1 MVRIPALDFE
11 FEGGLTSGDFQTVN
25 SLARRHCQR
34 FATAFSAV
42 ISSDLSGAAA
52 RVALFAFIDRF
63 DALKTPA
70 GMPWQLEFSDPLNLS
85 YIAIDGS
92 LAADTA
98 LRIEDFERQHQDDE
112 RHEIDPEHV
121 DHNTVLVADANSL
134 VPAAYEPE
142 PTPPAVAAVP
152 AAPSTMI
159 PTHCQSSLT
168 MPKIVQ

>member
-25 SLARRHCQR
+25 SLLDGIANDLRQH
-34 FATAFSAV
+34 SAV

-52 RVALFAFIDRF
+52 RVALFAFIERF

-112 RHEIDPEHV
+112 RHEIDPEHI

-152 AAPSTMI
+152 AASVDDDPDAL
-159 PTHCQSSLT
+159 PELVDDAA
-168 MPKIVQ
+168 KIVQ

>member
-25 SLARRHCQR
+25 SLLDGIANDLRQH
-34 FATAFSAV
+34 SAV

-92 LAADTA
+92 LATDTA

-121 DHNTVLVADANSL
+121 DHNTVLVADANNL
-134 VPAAYEPE
+134 VPAAYEPL
-142 PTPPAVAAVP
+142 PASAATTVADDDDPDALPELVDD
-152 AAPSTMI
+152 A
-159 PTHCQSSLT
+159 
-168 MPKIVQ
+168 KIVQ